1 MDDNITLTIN
11 NQSVRVS
18 AGTTILKAAQSL
30 GISIP
35 TICYHEHC
43 TANALCRICVVEVTG
58 SRTLVPSCKAIVSEG
73 MVVNTESER
82 VLRAR
87 KVILEMLK
95 ASIDLSEA
103 PEIQAMITEYNADS
117 QRFPEAVKRKS
128 AVLDDNPMFLRD
140 YNKCV
145 LCWRCVQVCAEDAQ
159 YTYAINFAG
168 RGFETQISTFYHV
181 PLPESSCV
189 FCGQC
194 IGVCPTG
201 ALKPKRE
208 ALLEDGFSLNDI
220 TALMRMDWRKK
231 KTV

>member
-159 YTYAINFAG
+159 YTYAIN
-168 RGFETQISTFYHV
+168 
-181 PLPESSCV
+181 
-189 FCGQC
+189 
-194 IGVCPTG
+194 
-201 ALKPKRE
+201 LKPKSVR
-208 ALLEDGFSLNDI
+208 SI
-220 TALMRMDWRKK
+220 TFPYPNRA
-231 KTV
+231 VFFAVSA